1 MLLIDGSQMLQDPSK
16 RRYWNFEFVVPQSD
30 YKLPSWFINQSSTA
44 SITIKSDPNRANSE
58 LIGVAMV
65 FCFRANSSMEDDF
78 WCEIR
83 DDSGKYWTMALDVEH
98 SRTSDH
104 LFLHYNSCENV
115 FKTELDTHGLSLL
128 TSLDMD
134 THGFSLPTSWDT
146 LEFSFFSARDKRC
159 SSCEPCG
166 VRLVYE
172 EDIKELK
179 EITNKYINDQKDV
192 QSSHSQR

>member
-1 MLLIDGSQMLQDPSK
+1 MLIDGSQMLQDPSE
-16 RRYWNFEFVVPQSD
+16 RRDWNFQFVVPQSD
-30 YKLPSWFINQSSTA
+30 YKLPSWFINQSSTS
-44 SITIKSDPNRANSE
+44 SITIKLDRNWANSE

-65 FCFRANSSMEDDF
+65 FCFRANSSMVDDF
-78 WCEIR
+78 WCKIR
-83 DDSGKYWTMALDVEH
+83 DGSGKYWQTTIGLDVSQ
-98 SRTSDH
+98 SRMSDH
-104 LFLHYNSCENV
+104 LFLHYKRCELFYNHGAR
-115 FKTELDTHGLSLL
+115 ELRSRDTLE
-128 TSLDMD
+128 
-134 THGFSLPTSWDT
+134 
-146 LEFSFFSARDKRC
+146 LEFSFFSDRC